1 MLAEMVARG
10 NRVAG
15 FYREELELLEN
26 HLRELASDTVNLD
39 FAGAGPASI
48 GHSHSHSHSYS
59 EGTTRGFES
68 MGFGADG
75 AGGSGMQDWGFD
87 DGVIDGERLMRA
99 AEGLDVGAF
108 QWYGDDGVGGFEGL
122 DASLL

>member
-1 MLAEMVARG
+1 MVARG

-26 HLRELASDTVNLD
+26 HLRELASDNAVNLD

-48 GHSHSHSHSYS
+48 GHSYSNS
-59 EGTTRGFES
+59 EGTTGGFDS
-68 MGFGADG
+68 MAFGADS
-75 AGGSGMQDWGFD
+75 GGSGMQDWGFD

-99 AEGLDVGAF
+99 ADGLDVGAF
-108 QWYGDDGVGGFEGL
+108 QWFGDDGVGGFEGL